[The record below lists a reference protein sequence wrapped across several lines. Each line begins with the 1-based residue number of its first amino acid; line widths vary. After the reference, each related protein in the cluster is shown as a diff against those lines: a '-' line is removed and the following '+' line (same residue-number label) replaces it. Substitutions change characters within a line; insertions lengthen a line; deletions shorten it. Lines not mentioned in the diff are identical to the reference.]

1 MWLLQRRCLSLTRVY
16 LRIPSY
22 TYIQKP
28 VDSCVFSGKINPWT
42 FHSWGFFQKFETIN
56 IRNFRPRCCCVDP
69 LDIAPW
75 TWLLK
80 KSPLWSFFVNATG
93 WSLDTVSVLES
104 PAPSKPWWSYYVFG
118 IQKTMWSANTSNKV
132 WWAVSVWG
140 DVSDD
145 TFEKSLHLANLDES
159 IRHQLWNI
167 VWDRASGATRTC
179 NVASFQ
185 TASLSHWCSVT
196 GSQRHLFLF
205 GTRAT
210 RHLVWT
216 VGRSNSA
223 VDREGLSH
231 GRLDV
236 QAFHLGTSEQFEP
249 EYLLIQQLKKTLWK
263 SVEEIITTC
272 GWNSSWHNYL
282 RSAFFPDLIN
292 KLPCTNLPSE
302 VFWEIRSHIQ
312 GTLFQF
318 FLSNDTK
325 KLIAMR
331 QFCLNSSGF
340 MPTLPTATP
349 MHKTFFNWNF
359 TWQMKSEKKM
369 FSKLWKAVKRIE
381 TKFQNT
387 NTAQK
392 NVNANDPRGWHQRIN
407 PSTGMS
413 THLTSHFCHFGLQV
427 VGVLHQG
434 GKLSSLPSVAV
445 TPWTPENLC
454 RQIHVHNFKS
464 VDIKWSCV
472 KIMYKSAIFF
482 SSSQYW
488 LKAPWICPP
497 TQMTLFRP
505 GPNNRG
511 IWGISTC
518 SQMCDPT
525 VYAPEN

>member
-118 IQKTMWSANTSNKV
+118 IQKTTWSANTSNKV

-145 TFEKSLHLANLDES
+145 TFEKSLHLANFDES

-263 SVEEIITTC
+263 SVEEIITSC

-292 KLPCTNLPSE
+292 DCHALTYLQPCFGKSEATSKPRCSSSSWAMTPRSWLPWGNSASAHLDSCPRCQPQRPCTRPS
-302 VFWEIRSHIQ
+302 ST
-312 GTLFQF
+312 GTSPDKWKVKRRCFQ
-318 FLSNDTK
+318 S
-325 KLIAMR
+325 
-331 QFCLNSSGF
+331 C
-340 MPTLPTATP
+340 
-349 MHKTFFNWNF
+349 
-359 TWQMKSEKKM
+359 E
-369 FSKLWKAVKRIE
+369 KLWKELKKHKNR
-381 TKFQNT
+381 
-387 NTAQK
+387 AQQ

-407 PSTGMS
+407 PSTG
-413 THLTSHFCHFGLQV
+413 LRNAPDFAL
-427 VGVLHQG
+427 
-434 GKLSSLPSVAV
+434 LSLWSPSCRSAAPRWE
-445 TPWTPENLC
+445 TFQPTISC
-454 RQIHVHNFKS
+454 RQAHGDLRQQK
-464 VDIKWSCV
+464 DITEDFV
-472 KIMYKSAIFF
+472 KIFQIMYKSAIFF
-482 SSSQYW
+482 SSIQYW
-488 LKAPWICPP
+488 LKAPWICPSP

-518 SQMCDPT
+518 SQMRDPT
-525 VYAPEN
+525 VYTREN